1 MGRQGPDPRW
11 ARAVLRP
18 PLSAKLSYPV
28 GCRADSLDRRL
39 AIESF
44 TIAILVSIAVY
55 LVIGNYAGRG
65 VKKLDDYFVAGR
77 RAPTLLIVGT
87 LVASVM
93 SSTVFLGEAG
103 FTYDGQMGPFLQF
116 PQMATVGYVV
126 GALLFGRYLR
136 RSRAPTVAAFFGARF
151 ASRRVQAVAG
161 ITIIVALGVYLVVV
175 TQGAAI
181 LLSDLTPLS
190 YTQGLLLAWFSYT
203 AFTLYSGSRGVILT
217 DTLMFLLFTGAA
229 VLVAVYVVAEFGGLA
244 ATIEGLGAQTDKP
257 DIASWHGI
265 IGPGTDWPTAKDY
278 LIWTI
283 IIDVGWGFAFA
294 VSPWQSSRHL
304 MARDE
309 HVVLRAAIY
318 TCIVVGLLQ
327 LVIYGTGGFI
337 NLANPHIE
345 PSETVMIWAS
355 LNMVPRLLGAL
366 MLAGIMAAALSSA
379 STFLSLV
386 GFSAS
391 NDIVIH
397 HERTEKRAIHISRLV
412 MFGTGVAALLATFL
426 FPPSIFWV
434 TYFIG
439 PLFASTW
446 GPVAMMSVWSKRITR
461 DGAFW
466 GIIAGFVCNAVPWV
480 LDFSGVIEL
489 PSYLD
494 PILTGAVAS
503 LLVTIAVSR
512 RGKVSREE
520 HVYRMR
526 LHRTP
531 QEDLDRGLTRTT
543 LVAPWAL
550 IVFGCVMPFVMLHWY
565 VKPYQRG
572 AGDLLA
578 DGSINWATGEAL
590 LSLSWAVLYIPLGLI
605 TFRIIR
611 AHYSPRPARRKES
624 VSGPAAE

>member
-1 MGRQGPDPRW
+1 
-11 ARAVLRP
+11 
-18 PLSAKLSYPV
+18 
-28 GCRADSLDRRL
+28 
-39 AIESF
+39 
-44 TIAILVSIAVY
+44 
-55 LVIGNYAGRG
+55 
-65 VKKLDDYFVAGR
+65 
-77 RAPTLLIVGT
+77 LIVGT

-93 SSTVFLGEAG
+93 SSTMFLGEVG

-116 PQMATVGYVV
+116 PQAATMGYVL

-136 RSRAPTVAAFFGARF
+136 RSRAATVAAFFGERF

-181 LLSDLTPLS
+181 LLSDLTDLN
-190 YTQGLLLAWFSYT
+190 YTQALVIAWFSYT

-217 DTLMFLLFTGAA
+217 DTLMFLLFTGSA
-229 VLVAVYVVAEFGGLA
+229 VLVAIYVVDDLGGLA
-244 ATIEGLGAQTDKP
+244 TTIEGLAAQTEKP
-257 DIASWHGI
+257 GIASWHGI
-265 IGPGTDWPTAKDY
+265 IGPGTAWPTARDY
-278 LIWTI
+278 LVWAI
-283 IIDVGWGFAFA
+283 IIDLGWGFAYA

-318 TCIVVGLLQ
+318 TCLVVGLLQ
-327 LVIYGTGGFI
+327 LVVYGTGGFV
-337 NLANPHIE
+337 NLAKPDIQ
-345 PSETVMIWAS
+345 PSTNVMIWAS
-355 LNMVPRLLGAL
+355 QNLVPQYLGAL

-391 NDIVIH
+391 NDIIYH
-397 HERTEKRAIHISRLV
+397 HERTEKQAIHISRLV
-412 MFGTGVAALLATFL
+412 MFGVGATALLATFL

-466 GIIAGFVCNAVPWV
+466 GIIAGFICNAVPWA
-480 LDFSGVIEL
+480 LDFSGMIAL

-494 PILTGAVAS
+494 PILLGAAAS

-512 RGKVSREE
+512 RGTVSRAE

-526 LHRTP
+526 LHRIP
-531 QEDLDRGLTRTT
+531 PEDIDHRLSRTT
-543 LVAPWAL
+543 LLAPLVLVAY
-550 IVFGCVMPFVMLHWY
+550 GCVMPFIMHRWY

-572 AGDLLA
+572 SGELLA
-578 DGSINWATGEAL
+578 DGSINWSTGEAL
-590 LSLSWAVLYIPLGLI
+590 LSLSWPVIWIPLGLL
-605 TFRIIR
+605 TFWMIR
-611 AHYSPRPARRKES
+611 ADYWPGQRARRERKRR
-624 VSGPAAE
+624 

>member
-1 MGRQGPDPRW
+1 MDRQGPGPRW

-18 PLSAKLSYPV
+18 PFSAKLSYPV
-28 GCRADSLDRRL
+28 GCRQDSSDRRL
-39 AIESF
+39 AIDSF
-44 TIAILVSIAVY
+44 AIAILVSIAIY

-151 ASRRVQAVAG
+151 ASRRVQTVAG
-161 ITIIVALGVYLVVV
+161 ITIILALGVYLVVV

-257 DIASWHGI
+257 GIASWHGT

-283 IIDVGWGFAFA
+283 IIDIGWGFAFA

-327 LVIYGTGGFI
+327 LVIYGTGGLI

-355 LNMVPRLLGAL
+355 LNLVPRLLGAL

-512 RGKVSREE
+512 RGKVSRQE

-550 IVFGCVMPFVMLHWY
+550 MVFGCVMPFVMLHWY

-572 AGDLLA
+572 AGELLA

-611 AHYSPRPARRKES
+611 AHYSPRPARRNER
-624 VSGPAAE
+624 VSGPTAE

>member
-1 MGRQGPDPRW
+1 MDRQGPGPRW

-18 PLSAKLSYPV
+18 PFSAKLSYPV
-28 GCRADSLDRRL
+28 GCRQDSLDRRL
-39 AIESF
+39 AIDSF
-44 TIAILVSIAVY
+44 AIAILVSIAIY

-151 ASRRVQAVAG
+151 ASRRVQTVAG
-161 ITIIVALGVYLVVV
+161 ITIILALGVYLVVV

-257 DIASWHGI
+257 GIASWHGT

-355 LNMVPRLLGAL
+355 LNLVPRLLGAL

-512 RGKVSREE
+512 RGKVSRQE

-550 IVFGCVMPFVMLHWY
+550 MVFGCVMPFVMLHWY

-572 AGDLLA
+572 AGELLA

-611 AHYSPRPARRKES
+611 AHYSPRPARRNER
-624 VSGPAAE
+624 VSGPTAE

>member
-1 MGRQGPDPRW
+1 
-11 ARAVLRP
+11 
-18 PLSAKLSYPV
+18 LSYPV
-28 GCRADSLDRRL
+28 GCCAHCSDRRP
-39 AIESF
+39 AIDSF

-65 VKKLDDYFVAGR
+65 VKQLDDYFVAGR

-116 PQMATVGYVV
+116 PQMATTGYVI

-136 RSRAPTVAAFFGARF
+136 RSRAPTVAAFFGKRF

-190 YTQGLLLAWFSYT
+190 YTQGLLIAWFSYT

-229 VLVAVYVVAEFGGLA
+229 VFVAIYVVADLGGLA
-244 ATIEGLGAQTDKP
+244 ATIEGLGAQTEKP
-257 DIASWHGI
+257 GIASWHGV
-265 IGPGTDWPTAKDY
+265 IGPGTQWPTAKDY
-278 LIWTI
+278 LIWSI
-283 IIDVGWGFAFA
+283 IIDIGWGFAFA

-309 HVVLRAAIY
+309 HIVLRAAIY

-337 NLANPHIE
+337 NLANPDIE

-355 LNMVPRLLGAL
+355 QNLVPQFLGAL

-391 NDIVIH
+391 NDIVVH

-412 MFGTGVAALLATFL
+412 MFGTGVVALLATFL

-446 GPVAMMSVWSKRITR
+446 GPVAIMSVWSKRITR

-480 LDFSGVIEL
+480 LDFSGIIAL

-512 RGKVSREE
+512 RGTVSREE

-531 QEDLDRGLTRTT
+531 QEDLDEGLTRTT
-543 LVAPWAL
+543 LVAPWVL
-550 IVFGCVMPFVMLHWY
+550 IGFGCIMPFVMLHWY
-565 VKPYQRG
+565 VRPYQRG
-572 AGDLLA
+572 AGQLLA

-590 LSLSWAVLYIPLGLI
+590 LSLSWALLYIPLGLI
-605 TFRIIR
+605 TYRVIR
-611 AHYSPRPARRKES
+611 NHYSPRWAQGSRRRPRRGMS
-624 VSGPAAE
+624 YPTSRP

>member
-1 MGRQGPDPRW
+1 M
-11 ARAVLRP
+11 
-18 PLSAKLSYPV
+18 SYPV
-28 GCRADSLDRRL
+28 GTCFIYLHRGFVID
-39 AIESF
+39 SF
-44 TIAILVSIAVY
+44 TVAILVSIAVY

-65 VKKLDDYFVAGR
+65 VKQLDDYFVAGR

-116 PQMATVGYVV
+116 PQMATTGYVI

-136 RSRAPTVAAFFGARF
+136 RSRAPTVAAFFGKRF

-229 VLVAVYVVAEFGGLA
+229 VLVAVYVVADLGGLS
-244 ATIEGLGAQTDKP
+244 ATIEGLAAQNEKP
-257 DIASWHGI
+257 GIASWHGV
-265 IGPGTDWPTAKDY
+265 IGAGTDWPTAKDY
-278 LIWTI
+278 LIWTLI
-283 IIDVGWGFAFA
+283 IEFGWGFAFA

-304 MARDE
+304 MARNE
-309 HVVLRAAIY
+309 HVVLRAAVY

-345 PSETVMIWAS
+345 PSETVMIWTTQN
-355 LNMVPRLLGAL
+355 LVPQFLGAL

-391 NDIVIH
+391 NDIVVH
-397 HERTEKRAIHISRLV
+397 HERTEERAIHISRLV
-412 MFGTGVAALLATFL
+412 MFGVGVAALLATFL

-446 GPVAMMSVWSKRITR
+446 GPVALMSVWSKRITR

-466 GIIAGFVCNAVPWV
+466 GIIAGFFFNAVPWV
-480 LDFSGVIEL
+480 FDFSGLIDL

-494 PILTGAVAS
+494 PILIGAAAS

-512 RGKVSREE
+512 RGSVSREE
-520 HVYRMR
+520 RVYRMR
-526 LHRTP
+526 LHRIP
-531 QEDLDRGLTRTT
+531 SEDVNRGLSRTT
-543 LVAPWAL
+543 MVAPRVL
-550 IVFGCVMPFVMLHWY
+550 IGFGCIMPFVMQHWY

-572 AGDLLA
+572 TGELLA
-578 DGSINWATGEAL
+578 DGSINWLTGEAL
-590 LSLSWAVLYIPLGLI
+590 LSLSWALLYIPLGLI
-605 TFRIIR
+605 TLRIIR
-611 AHYSPRPARRKES
+611 AQYSPGKRGRPT
-624 VSGPAAE
+624 